1 MFSFLYVGIIMSY
14 VYHIVCDVWMITNL
28 LYHGIAVMST
38 HYLRMVSIYCRIKSV
53 YLFFVAKM
61 QFLVNIL
68 KI

>member
-14 VYHIVCDVWMITNL
+14 VYHIVCDVWMITIL

-38 HYLRMVSIYCRIKSV
+38 HYLRMVSICCRIKSV